1 MRTLPFSRLTERS
14 PRKIMGANVT
24 PEPLPFPH
32 ETPLWAADASMKPIR
47 LAKHAV
53 ECVGYAP
60 RTFFGA

>member
-1 MRTLPFSRLTERS
+1 
-14 PRKIMGANVT
+14 MGANVT